1 MAVNAS
7 VFAGEARVAAADVD
21 LIRVQTEERQ
31 TLASLRSLL
40 ALAPDTVIILADA
53 RTTAVPS
60 APIGLSQLEAE
71 ALAERPDLKIAD
83 ARIGGLGARERTV
96 NAARRPV
103 VALSG
108 QWMVARPNQRFLP
121 LEDEWNDSW
130 RVGVLASWQLFDGN
144 RTRARAATVR
154 AEQDAARGDRGE
166 LERRVKLE
174 VETSRL
180 ELEAALEAVSAA
192 DASQQDAQADLT
204 AAEVAQVRTRVT
216 AWIAAAAL
224 EWAVGR

>member
-1 MAVNAS
+1 MRG
-7 VFAGEARVAAADVD
+7 FW
-21 LIRVQTEERQ
+21 
-31 TLASLRSLL
+31 
-40 ALAPDTVIILADA
+40 
-53 RTTAVPS
+53 
-60 APIGLSQLEAE
+60 
-71 ALAERPDLKIAD
+71 K
-83 ARIGGLGARERTV
+83 
-96 NAARRPV
+96 
-103 VALSG
+103 
-108 QWMVARPNQRFLP
+108 RFLP

-130 RVGVLASWQLFDGN
+130 RVGVLASWQFFDGN

-192 DASQQDAQADLT
+192 DASQQAAAAWEESSKERYAVGLAPISEMLDAQADLT

-216 AWIAAAAL
+216 AWIAEAAL
-224 EWAVGR
+224 ERAVGR